1 VAAPP
6 LVINGTRIPLN
17 SRQTLDLPV
26 ARLHTYTPITMPVQ
40 VVRGRRSGPRLF
52 VSAAIHGDEL
62 NGVEIIRRLL
72 RHKALKRLRGT
83 LMAIPI
89 VNVHGVLNHSRYL
102 PDRRD
107 LNRAFPGTDKGSLT
121 ARLASQFM
129 GEIVAN
135 ATHGVDLH
143 TGAVHRGNLPQ
154 VRADLAEAETERLA
168 RLFGTPVV
176 IDSAIRDGSLRQ
188 AAGEH
193 GVPVLVYEGGEALR
207 FEELPIRA
215 GVQGVINI
223 MRALGMLPAV
233 RRKRPRPEPLVARN
247 SVWMRAPQSG
257 FLRNTTSLGAHV
269 ARGEVLGVVADPFGE
284 AEVAVEAR
292 ASGIVVGRSTLPL
305 VNEGDGLF
313 HIARFHDADEAA
325 EQVEA
330 FQSEHEQAADRDA
343 EPPIV

>member
-1 VAAPP
+1 MAAPP
-6 LVINGTRIPLN
+6 LVINGTNIPLD

-40 VVRGRRSGPRLF
+40 VVRGRRPGPRLF

-72 RHKALKRLRGT
+72 RHKAIKRLRGT

-107 LNRAFPGTDKGSLT
+107 LNRAFPGTDRGSLT
-121 ARLASQFM
+121 GRLASLFM
-129 GEIVAN
+129 NEIVAN
-135 ATHGVDLH
+135 ATHGIDLH
-143 TGAVHRGNLPQ
+143 TGAVQRGNLPQ
-154 VRADLAEAETERLA
+154 IRANLDEPETERLA

-176 IDSAIRDGSLRQ
+176 MNSAVRDGSLRQ
-188 AAGEH
+188 AAAEH
-193 GVPVLVYEGGEALR
+193 GIPMLLYEGGEALR

-215 GVQGVINI
+215 GVQGVINV
-223 MRALGMLPAV
+223 MRALGMLPQV
-233 RRKRPRPEPLVARN
+233 RRKRAQPEPLVARN
-247 SVWMRAPQSG
+247 SAWVRAPQSG

-269 ARGEVLGVVADPFGE
+269 DRGDVLGVVADPFGE
-284 AEVAVEAR
+284 AEVSLEAR
-292 ASGIVVGRSTLPL
+292 APGIVVGRSTLPL

-313 HIARFHDADEAA
+313 HIARFRDADEAA

-330 FQSEHEQAADRDA
+330 FQSKHEEAADRDE